1 MPKWPYHNSTF
12 LTPEKLQERN
22 KADSSFNY
30 FTLCGI
36 ESNNIIEIGMDGLL
50 DIEQQYGVEGYQD
63 KLGKYDKVIVSEQT
77 EGYGMAT
84 KLVNFYHNFDKEKI
98 FIINDGF
105 VCEKYV
111 EEIYWGVPRENIFYD
126 PALSI
131 WTSWNCILSDVGR
144 TQFRPSTK
152 INDGFRFMHKNNI
165 DNMFPECNKDREFK
179 FMLLNNNFKEGRAQC
194 INTLSDSFI
203 KNNWVSANFFV
214 DELNWLEHKYDHLI
228 SPTDDPSG
236 GGPVFEK
243 NLIPP
248 EDREV
253 YKYLRKDD
261 FSKYE
266 NDQSGWNSCYE
277 ILWKEHLN
285 KAYIQPYWESCAW
298 TDAMTD
304 GHYMLNE
311 KTLLPIVMGHIT
323 IPLGIFYVD
332 YLEKMGYQFVKKIG
346 DISINETVPQE
357 DILGFSRSNWPL
369 THKVQEW
376 NYELFDK
383 LNKIDELYSLKDI
396 RDEYV
401 ENLDIIEHNRSLM
414 KHHMSDESILE
425 KLKNWIEQ

>member
-1 MPKWPYHNSTF
+1 MPKWPYQND
-12 LTPEKLQERN
+12 KERDKVDN
-22 KADSSFNY
+22 SFNY

-36 ESNNIIEIGMDGLL
+36 DSNNIIEIGIDGLK
-50 DIEQQYGVEGYQD
+50 DIEQKYGVEGYQD
-63 KLGKYDKVIVSEQT
+63 LLGKYDKVIVSEQT
-77 EGYGMAT
+77 EGYGMANRLE
-84 KLVNFYHNFDKEKI
+84 KFYQNFDKEKI

-105 VCEKYV
+105 LFEKWIDQ
-111 EEIYWGVPRENIFYD
+111 IYPNVPKENIFYD
-126 PALSI
+126 PTLSI
-131 WTSWNCILSDVGR
+131 WTSWNCILSDNGR
-144 TQFRPSTK
+144 TQFHPSLK

-165 DNMFPECNKDREFK
+165 DNMFPECNTDREFK

-194 INTLSDSFI
+194 IDTLSDSFI

-214 DELNWLEHKYDHLI
+214 KELNWLDWDFEHLV
-228 SPTDDPSG
+228 SP
-236 GGPVFEK
+236 VYHFE
-243 NLIPP
+243 IPIKHP
-248 EDREV
+248 KDREV

-261 FSKYE
+261 FDKHE
-266 NDQSGWNSCYE
+266 NDTSGWNSCYE
-277 ILWKEHLN
+277 ILWREHLN

-298 TDAMTD
+298 GDAVTD

-311 KTLLPIVMGHIT
+311 KTILPIIMGQLT

-332 YLEKMGYQFVKKIG
+332 YLEKMGYEFVKKIG
-346 DISINETVPQE
+346 DISINETVSQE
-357 DILGFSRSNWPL
+357 DFVGFSRSDWAI

-401 ENLDIIEHNRSLM
+401 ENFDIIEHNRSLI
-414 KHHMSDESILE
+414 KHHMSDKSILE